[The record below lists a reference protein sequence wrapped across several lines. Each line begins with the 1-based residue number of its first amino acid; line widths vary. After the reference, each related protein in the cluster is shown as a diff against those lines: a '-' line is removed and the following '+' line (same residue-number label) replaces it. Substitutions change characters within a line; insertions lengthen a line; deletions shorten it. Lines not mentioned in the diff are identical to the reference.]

1 MQLNVEYTH
10 IFLYHI
16 IFVTK
21 IYRKCLKTS
30 IISKAVYCSM
40 IMAGGVLEKYFN
52 QYTLN
57 SKKVNKQVL
66 FKILNRNKKCKYGKE
81 YNFTSIKSI
90 DEYKDKVP
98 ITNYASYE
106 KYIEEMLRG
115 EKNIL
120 VAEYV
125 EYFGHTSGTTGKQK
139 LVPVTKKS
147 REVGSKY
154 MALLLEKFAYN
165 NFKEQWNYG
174 RGLML
179 ADTVMTTYSE
189 GGVPIC
195 SATSGGMD
203 AIKPILPK
211 IYTSPYEV
219 MKIKDKN
226 AALYL
231 HLLFALKDKNL
242 TYISGVFI
250 SNVLDALRVLEDN
263 AELLVRDIR
272 RGSIDRNLNIDD
284 ETRKK
289 LNKYLKP
296 NAGRADEIELEF
308 SKGFEGICRRIWPKL
323 IYIASVTGAN
333 FSIYDDMVNYYT
345 GSIPIYSPAYAS
357 TEAMIGINPY
367 ISKIRYVI
375 IPDTAFYEFIP
386 VKESNKENPK
396 TYCIDELKV
405 GEKYEIVITSYA
417 GFYRYRLGDVVKV
430 VDYYN
435 NSPEIEFLYRKNQA
449 LNMVSEKTT
458 EEHLRASLSETVKEF
473 NLSLVD
479 YTTFEDNKITPGR
492 YVFYLEFNEEIPKSK
507 IKFIENTLDKE
518 LQKANLAYGRFRKNN
533 RLACLSINVVK
544 RNTFDI
550 IKRYLISKGVSKS
563 QIKIPRVI
571 TNKKDILNILN
582 DNSK

>member
-1 MQLNVEYTH
+1 M
-10 IFLYHI
+10 
-16 IFVTK
+16 
-21 IYRKCLKTS
+21 
-30 IISKAVYCSM
+30 IS
-40 IMAGGVLEKYFN
+40 AGGLVEKKFN
-52 QYTLN
+52 KYTLN
-57 SKKVNKQVL
+57 SRYINEEVL
-66 FKILNRNKKCKYGKE
+66 FKILNKNSTSKYVEK
-81 YNFTSIKSI
+81 YNFNSIKSV
-90 DEYKDKVP
+90 DEYKSNVP
-98 ITNYASYE
+98 ITDYLDYE
-106 KYIEEMLRG
+106 LYINEMLKG

-120 VAEYV
+120 ITDDV
-125 EYFGHTSGTTGKQK
+125 EFFGHTSGTTGKQK

-154 MALLLEKFAYN
+154 MALLIERFAYN
-165 NFKEQWNYG
+165 NLKNKWNYG

-203 AIKPILPK
+203 AIKVILPK

-231 HLLFALKDKNL
+231 HLLFALEDKNL

-250 SNVLDALRVLEDN
+250 SNVLDALRTLEDN

-272 RGSIDRNLNIDD
+272 RGSINRNLNIDG

-289 LNKYLKP
+289 LNKCLKP

-345 GSIPIYSPAYAS
+345 GSVPIYSPAYAS

-375 IPDTAFYEFIP
+375 IPDTVFYEFIP
-386 VKESNKENPK
+386 VKESNKENPQ

-405 GEKYEIVITSYA
+405 GEKYEIIITSYA

-458 EEHLRASLSETVKEF
+458 EDHLRESLSKTVKEF

-479 YTTFEDNKITPGR
+479 YTTLEDNRITPGR

-533 RLACLSINVVK
+533 RLACLSINIVR

>member
-1 MQLNVEYTH
+1 M
-10 IFLYHI
+10 
-16 IFVTK
+16 
-21 IYRKCLKTS
+21 S
-30 IISKAVYCSM
+30 IISKVLYRTM
-40 IMAGGVLEKYFN
+40 ISAGGLVEKKFN
-52 QYTLN
+52 KYTLN
-57 SKKVNKQVL
+57 SRYINEEVL
-66 FKILNRNKKCKYGKE
+66 FKILNKNSTSKYGEK
-81 YNFTSIKSI
+81 YNFNSIKSV
-90 DEYKDKVP
+90 DEYKLNVP
-98 ITNYASYE
+98 ITDYLDYE
-106 KYIEEMLRG
+106 LYINEMLKG

-120 VAEYV
+120 ITDDV
-125 EYFGHTSGTTGKQK
+125 EFFGHTSGTTGKQK

-154 MALLLEKFAYN
+154 MALLIEKFAYN
-165 NFKEQWNYG
+165 NLKNKWNYG

-203 AIKPILPK
+203 AIKIILPK

-375 IPDTAFYEFIP
+375 IPDTAFYEFIS

-405 GEKYEIVITSYA
+405 GEKYEIVITIYA

>member
-1 MQLNVEYTH
+1 MISVGGLVE
-10 IFLYHI
+10 
-16 IFVTK
+16 K
-21 IYRKCLKTS
+21 R
-30 IISKAVYCSM
+30 
-40 IMAGGVLEKYFN
+40 FN
-52 QYTLN
+52 EYTLN
-57 SKKVNKQVL
+57 SRYINEEVL
-66 FKILNRNKKCKYGKE
+66 FKILNKNSTSKYGKK
-81 YNFTSIKSI
+81 YDFNSIKSV
-90 DEYKDKVP
+90 DKFKLNVP
-98 ITNYASYE
+98 ITDYLDYE
-106 KYIEEMLRG
+106 RYINEMLKG
-115 EKNIL
+115 DKNIL
-120 VAEYV
+120 ITDDV
-125 EYFGHTSGTTGKQK
+125 EFFGHTSGTTGKQK

-147 REVGSKY
+147 RKVGSKY
-154 MALLLEKFAYN
+154 MALLIERFAYN
-165 NFKEQWNYG
+165 NLKNKWNYG

-179 ADTVMTTYSE
+179 ADTVMTTYSQ

-203 AIKPILPK
+203 SIKVILPK

-226 AALYL
+226 TALYL
-231 HLLFALKDKNL
+231 HLLFALEDKNL
-242 TYISGVFI
+242 SYISGVFI
-250 SNVLDALRVLEDN
+250 SNVLDALRTLEDN
-263 AELLVRDIR
+263 SESLVRDIR
-272 RGSIDRNLNIDD
+272 RGSINRNLNIDE

-289 LNKYLKP
+289 LNKCLKP
-296 NAGRADEIELEF
+296 NAGRADKIELEF
-308 SKGFEGICRRIWPKL
+308 SKGFEGICKRIWPKL

-345 GSIPIYSPAYAS
+345 GSLPIYSPAYAS

-386 VKESNKENPK
+386 IKESNKENPK

-405 GEKYEIVITSYA
+405 GEKYEIIITSYA

-449 LNMVSEKTT
+449 LNMISEKTT
-458 EEHLRASLSETVKEF
+458 EDHLREAISKTIKNL

-479 YTTFEDNKITPGR
+479 YTTLEDNSITPGR
-492 YVFYLEFNEEIPKSK
+492 YIFYLEFNEEVSSNK
-507 IKFIENTLDKE
+507 IKFIEDTLDKE
-518 LQKANLAYGRFRKNN
+518 LQKANLAYGRFRNNN
-533 RLACLSINVVK
+533 RLACLSINIVR
-544 RNTFDI
+544 RNTFDV

-582 DNSK
+582 DNIK

>member
-1 MQLNVEYTH
+1 M
-10 IFLYHI
+10 I
-16 IFVTK
+16 I
-21 IYRKCLKTS
+21 
-30 IISKAVYCSM
+30 
-40 IMAGGVLEKYFN
+40 AGGVLEKYFN

-57 SKKVNKQVL
+57 SKKVNQQVL
-66 FKILNRNKKCKYGKE
+66 FKILNKNKKCKYGEIYDFK
-81 YNFTSIKSI
+81 SIKSI

-98 ITNYASYE
+98 ITNYSSYD
-106 KYIEEMLRG
+106 KYIDEMLKG

-120 VAEYV
+120 VCEDI

-139 LVPVTKKS
+139 LIPVTKKS

-154 MALLLEKFAYN
+154 MALLLERFVYN
-165 NFKEQWNYG
+165 NFKDKWNYG

-189 GGVPIC
+189 GGTPIC

-203 AIKPILPK
+203 AIKIILPK

-226 AALYL
+226 TSLYL

-242 TYISGVFI
+242 TYICGVFI
-250 SNVLDALRVLEDN
+250 SNVLDALRVLEKN

-272 RGSIDRNLNIDD
+272 RGSIDRNLNIDV

-296 NAGRADEIELEF
+296 NAGRADEIEVEF
-308 SKGFEGICRRIWPKL
+308 SRGTKGICRRIWPKL
-323 IYIASVTGAN
+323 TYIASVTGAN

-345 GSIPIYSPAYAS
+345 ESIPIYSPVYAA

-367 ISKIRYVI
+367 ITKIRYVV
-375 IPDTAFYEFIP
+375 IPDTVFYEFIP
-386 VKESNKENPK
+386 IDEVDNGNPK

-405 GEKYEIVITSYA
+405 GEKYEIIVTNYA
-417 GFYRYRLGDVVKV
+417 GLYRYRLGDVIKV

-458 EEHLRASLSETVKEF
+458 EEHLRDSINKTMKEF

-479 YTTFEDNKITPGR
+479 YTTLEDNKITPGR
-492 YVFYLEFNEEIPKSK
+492 YVFYFEFNEEIPKNK

-518 LQKANLAYGRFRKNN
+518 LQKANLAYGRFRRNN
-533 RLACLSINVVK
+533 KLACLNINVVT

-550 IKRYLISKGVSKS
+550 IKKHLISNGVSKS
-563 QIKIPRVI
+563 QLKIPRVI

-582 DNSK
+582 DNIN

>member
-120 VAEYV
+120 VAEDV

-165 NFKEQWNYG
+165 NLKNKWNYG

-458 EEHLRASLSETVKEF
+458 EEHLRASLSKTVKEF

>member
-1 MQLNVEYTH
+1 M
-10 IFLYHI
+10 
-16 IFVTK
+16 
-21 IYRKCLKTS
+21 S
-30 IISKAVYCSM
+30 IISKVLYRTM
-40 IMAGGVLEKYFN
+40 ISAGGLVEKKFN
-52 QYTLN
+52 KYTLN
-57 SKKVNKQVL
+57 SRYINEEVL
-66 FKILNRNKKCKYGKE
+66 FKILNKNSTSKYGEK
-81 YNFTSIKSI
+81 YNFNSIKSV
-90 DEYKDKVP
+90 DEYKLNVP
-98 ITNYASYE
+98 ITDYLDYE
-106 KYIEEMLRG
+106 LYINEMLKG

-120 VAEYV
+120 ITDDV
-125 EYFGHTSGTTGKQK
+125 EFFGHTSGTTGKQK

-154 MALLLEKFAYN
+154 MALLIEKFAYN
-165 NFKEQWNYG
+165 NLKNKWNYG

-179 ADTVMTTYSE
+179 ADTVMTTYSD

-203 AIKPILPK
+203 AIKIILPK

-263 AELLVRDIR
+263 SQLLVRDIR
-272 RGSIDRNLNIDD
+272 RGTINRNLNIGG

-289 LNKYLKP
+289 LSKYLRP

-345 GSIPIYSPAYAS
+345 GSIPIYSPAYAA

-367 ISKIRYVI
+367 ADKIRYVI
-375 IPDTAFYEFIP
+375 IPDTVFYEFIP
-386 VKESNKENPK
+386 IEEGNKENPK
-396 TYCIDELKV
+396 TYYIDELKI
-405 GEKYEIVITSYA
+405 GEKYEIIITNYA
-417 GFYRYRLGDVVKV
+417 GFYRYRLGDVIKV

>member
-1 MQLNVEYTH
+1 M
-10 IFLYHI
+10 I
-16 IFVTK
+16 I
-21 IYRKCLKTS
+21 
-30 IISKAVYCSM
+30 
-40 IMAGGVLEKYFN
+40 AGGVLEKYFN
-52 QYTLN
+52 QYTIN
-57 SKKVNKQVL
+57 SKKVNEQVL
-66 FKILNRNKKCKYGKE
+66 FKILNKNKKCKYGKE
-81 YNFTSIKSI
+81 YKFNSIKSI
-90 DEYKDKVP
+90 NEYKSKVP

-106 KYIEEMLRG
+106 KYIEEMLIG

-120 VAEYV
+120 FTEDV

-154 MALLLEKFAYN
+154 MALLLERFAYN

-179 ADTVMTTYSE
+179 ADTVMTTYSQ

-203 AIKPILPK
+203 SIKLILPK

-226 AALYL
+226 TALYL
-231 HLLFALKDKNL
+231 HLLFALEDKNL

-263 AELLVRDIR
+263 ADLLVRDIR
-272 RGSIDRNLNIDD
+272 RGSINRNLNIDED
-284 ETRKK
+284 TRKK
-289 LNKYLKP
+289 LNKYLRP

-308 SKGFEGICRRIWPKL
+308 TKGFEGICRRIWPKL

-345 GSIPIYSPAYAS
+345 ESLPIYSPAYAA
-357 TEAMIGINPY
+357 TEAMMGINPY
-367 ISKIRYVI
+367 AEKIRYVI

-386 VKESNKENPK
+386 IEESNKKNPE

-405 GEKYEIVITSYA
+405 GEEYEIIITSYA

-435 NSPEIEFLYRKNQA
+435 NSPEVEFLYRKNQV
-449 LNMVSEKTT
+449 LNMYAEKTT
-458 EEHLRASLSETVKEF
+458 EEHLKVAISNTMSKLD
-473 NLSLVD
+473 LSLVD
-479 YTTFEDNKITPGR
+479 YTTLEDNSITPGR
-492 YVFYLEFNEEIPKSK
+492 YIFYFEFNNELPKSRLK
-507 IKFIENTLDKE
+507 LLEKTLDLE
-518 LQKANLAYGRFRKNN
+518 LQKANLAYGRFRKSNK
-533 RLACLSINVVK
+533 LACTGVIVIR
-544 RNTFDI
+544 RNTFDN
-550 IKRYLISKGVSKS
+550 IKKFLISKGVSKS

-571 TNKKDILNILN
+571 TNKKDILSILN
-582 DNSK
+582 ENIK

>member
-81 YNFTSIKSI
+81 YKFTSIKSI

-120 VAEYV
+120 VAEDV

-263 AELLVRDIR
+263 SQLLVRDIR
-272 RGSIDRNLNIDD
+272 RGTINRNLNIGG

-289 LNKYLKP
+289 LSKYLRP